1 MAKHKKSRNVARK
14 GEGKGAPSAA
24 ASKGAPRKRGKRR
37 FYKSLTFWFVLFMF
51 FSSVGLLAYL
61 YAEQYTRPYR
71 ERAEIY
77 DLEKINELEIP
88 SIILDRNGK
97 EIGRIFVQNRSV
109 MSIDDVPDL
118 FLNALKAGEDSRFE
132 SHNGVD
138 VIGVIRAMKL
148 NFQAGETT
156 QGASTITM
164 QLARN
169 AYPLKQDALAKGE
182 SGIQRKMVE
191 AFLAMRI
198 EKRYSKREILEFY
211 LNRIYFGS
219 GFYGLRS
226 ASLGYFGKEPK
237 DLNLVECATI
247 VGLIKNPT
255 NNSPLNNLE
264 ASKKARNM
272 VLNRMREE
280 QMLTAADYEQA
291 QLELLALNPKPLK
304 RGTSHLYERIADS
317 LGAVLGRDALSAGG
331 FTIHTTILAE
341 AQNAAEKSLRESL
354 NKAENHPDYTAQK
367 RSEYSKNQTE
377 IAPEYLQGA
386 VFMMDHL
393 TGEVLVHVGGR
404 DYAQVPYDF
413 IEQGQRPMGTAFYPF
428 LYSVGL
434 AGKHTPVSILED
446 EPMDNRAVMVG
457 GREGIL
463 GEWGMEV
470 NAPVY
475 EGRITLRKAF
485 EQAKIA
491 ATVRL
496 GYEIGIERIITA
508 GKIFGFPMQDAEVL
522 PRVMV
527 GWEAASLKQ
536 AVTAIST
543 FALGGKKGP
552 TKFTYIKL
560 VKNAAGRVVY
570 ENTLPTHQSARLLD
584 ERVAWQ
590 VHDMMVAGM
599 EDGSAR
605 GLKDQLAQQ
614 PFHGAGKGGSTH
626 DFSDAW
632 FLGYNG
638 RVSCGVWTGF
648 LQGNSKSIYPG
659 AFSRDLAMPVWAA
672 AMNAVSPALPS
683 PEILRPV
690 GLVDVRVCSVSG
702 QRVTE
707 YCQVLKED
715 LGTGKAKSVGTE
727 MIEHMLEGTQ
737 GLPFC
742 TVHSGANSSEID
754 PSHALS
760 TMPVLDTMPIRPVNS
775 VLIGE
780 DPYHTEIPGE
790 VATHSGTGLK
800 ARSTNVLDSLDLG
813 DIEES
818 IRLRKPPRLEIFP
831 D

>member
-1 MAKHKKSRNVARK
+1 
-14 GEGKGAPSAA
+14 
-24 ASKGAPRKRGKRR
+24 
-37 FYKSLTFWFVLFMF
+37 MF
-51 FSSVGLLAYL
+51 FASASLVAYL
-61 YAEQYTRPYR
+61 YVEQYTRPYR
-71 ERAEIY
+71 ERALTY
-77 DLEKINELEIP
+77 DLDKINKLELP
-88 SIILDRNGK
+88 SFILDRNGD
-97 EIGRIFVQNRSV
+97 EIGRIYVQNRSV
-109 MSIDDVPDL
+109 MSIDHVPDL
-118 FLNALKAGEDSRFE
+118 FLNALKAGEDSRFDT
-132 SHNGVD
+132 HNGVD
-138 VIGVIRAMKL
+138 YIGIVRALKL
-148 NFQAGETT
+148 NYQAGTTT
-156 QGASTITM
+156 QGASTITQ

-198 EKRYSKREILEFY
+198 EERYSKREILEFY

-255 NNSPLNNLE
+255 NNSPLNNLS
-264 ASKKARNM
+264 ASKTARNM
-272 VLNRMREE
+272 VLKRMREE
-280 QMLTAADYEQA
+280 RMLTSSNYSQA
-291 QLELLALNPKPLK
+291 QLELLALNPKPLQ
-304 RGTSHLYERIADS
+304 RGTTHLYERIADAV
-317 LGAVLGRDALSAGG
+317 GAALGRDALSAGG

-354 NKAENHPDYTAQK
+354 NQAEKHPDYSAQK
-367 RSEYSKNQTE
+367 RSDYSKKQTA

-386 VFMMDHL
+386 VFMVDHS

-428 LYSVGL
+428 LYAVGL

-446 EPMDNRAVMVG
+446 EPMDNRAVMVS

-470 NAPVY
+470 SAPVY
-475 EGRITLRKAF
+475 EGKITLRKAF
-485 EQAKIA
+485 EHSKIA

-496 GYEIGIERIITA
+496 GSEIGIERIIDA
-508 GKIFGFPMQDAEVL
+508 GKVFGFPMEDTEVL
-522 PRVMV
+522 PRVTV

-536 AVTAIST
+536 AVSAIST
-543 FALGGKKGP
+543 FPLSGMRGP
-552 TKFTYIKL
+552 TKFTYL
-560 VKNAAGRVVY
+560 TRVENSDGQVVY
-570 ENTLPTHQSARLLD
+570 PLNPQPKSTHSSGRLLD

-590 VHDMMVAGM
+590 VHDMMAAGM
-599 EDGSAR
+599 ERGSAR
-605 GLKDQLAQQ
+605 GLKDQLSTQ
-614 PFHGAGKGGSTH
+614 PFNGAGKGGTTH

-648 LQGNSKSIYPG
+648 LQGNSKPIYPG

-672 AMNAVSPALPS
+672 AMNAASSALPS
-683 PEILRPV
+683 PSIHRPV
-690 GLVDVRVCSVSG
+690 GLVDVKICAISG

-707 YCQVLKED
+707 YCQELKED
-715 LGTGKAKSVGTE
+715 VVTGKAKTISAE
-727 MIEHMLEGTQ
+727 KIEYMLEGTQ

-742 TVHSGANSSEID
+742 TMHSGGNSSDID

-760 TMPVLDTMPIRPVNS
+760 GLPVLNTMPIRPMNS
-775 VLIGE
+775 VLIGV
-780 DPYHTEIPGE
+780 DPYHSELPGE
-790 VATHSGTGLK
+790 IATNTGNGLIN
-800 ARSTNVLDSLDLG
+800 RSTNVLDSLDLG
-813 DIEES
+813 EIEET
-818 IRLRKPPRLEIFP
+818 IRLRKPPRLEISP